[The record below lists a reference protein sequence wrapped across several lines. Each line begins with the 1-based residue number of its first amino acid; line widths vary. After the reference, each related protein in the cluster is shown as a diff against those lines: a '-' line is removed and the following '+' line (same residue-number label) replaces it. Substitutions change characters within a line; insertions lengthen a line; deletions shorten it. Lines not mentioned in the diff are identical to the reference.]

1 MDDAVGRRMETNWVE
16 TDVLLS
22 PQRARARGDDG
33 GANDALRT
41 VSKKRQRSVDG
52 AHSTDAKRTHVVTP
66 DDRFVPSIGV
76 DVERACR
83 ESRARATLAPEP
95 RRDDGAARFEA
106 RRSGAAHFSVE
117 RDDRE
122 KRASAL
128 SALLSPQK
136 ARVFA
141 APAGSRA
148 TEPAFGAGPATP
160 RTQPLASNFSAV
172 PHAILD
178 APDINDDFYCNVLS
192 WSAKDHIAIGL
203 GSDVYTMDAERTHYT
218 FSTDRS
224 VRRLCDMGDDV
235 TAVSWAPRG
244 DHVAVAAHG
253 GGDAAL
259 MVFDFETGAPVRDLG
274 WVHDGRCGVLAW
286 NPETRTLTTGS
297 RDSCIWDL
305 DLRCPGFPK
314 TALRSKHTQ
323 EVCGLSWSP
332 DGRTLASGGNE
343 NLLCLWDARCSRPE
357 PRVASKAHAAAVKA
371 IAWSP
376 DKRSLLA
383 TGGGTLDQTV
393 KLWNASSGAVLESRP
408 TGTQVTGLAWSKDT
422 GQLLS
427 SHGFSQNQLCVWRWD
442 AAKRSLDKLI
452 EMRKHTARVLAL
464 AQSPDFARVASVGSD
479 EVLMIWSVF
488 DARADAGRGALVG
501 KHRDVRRWDPVFAGG
516 AGLR

>member
-1 MDDAVGRRMETNWVE
+1 METNWVE

-41 VSKKRQRSVDG
+41 VSKKRPRSVDG

-95 RRDDGAARFEA
+95 RRDDGATRFEA
-106 RRSGAAHFSVE
+106 LRSGAAHFSVE

-148 TEPAFGAGPATP
+148 TEPAFGAGRDLGRSPSPCGGSATWATTSRP
-160 RTQPLASNFSAV
+160 FP
-172 PHAILD
+172 
-178 APDINDDFYCNVLS
+178 
-192 WSAKDHIAIGL
+192 G
-203 GSDVYTMDAERTHYT
+203 
-218 FSTDRS
+218 
-224 VRRLCDMGDDV
+224 RRG
-235 TAVSWAPRG
+235 
-244 DHVAVAAHG
+244 HVAVARAAA
-253 GGDAAL
+253 AAL

-323 EVCGLSWSP
+323 EVCGLAWSP

-393 KLWNASSGAVLESRP
+393 KLWNASSGAVLESKA

-464 AQSPDFARVASVGSD
+464 AQSPDFSRVASVGSD

-501 KHRDVRRWDPVFAGG
+501 KHRDVRRWDRIRRRRG
-516 AGLR
+516 

>member
-22 PQRARARGDDG
+22 PQRARARGGDG
-33 GANDALRT
+33 GANHALRT
-41 VSKKRQRSVDG
+41 VSKKRPRSVDG

-106 RRSGAAHFSVE
+106 LRSGAAHFSVE

-148 TEPAFGAGPATP
+148 TEPAFGAGPAAP

-203 GSDVYTMDAERTHYT
+203 GSDVSAG
-218 FSTDRS
+218 
-224 VRRLCDMGDDV
+224 VPRR
-235 TAVSWAPRG
+235 R
-244 DHVAVAAHG
+244 
-253 GGDAAL
+253 
-259 MVFDFETGAPVRDLG
+259 
-274 WVHDGRCGVLAW
+274 
-286 NPETRTLTTGS
+286 S
-297 RDSCIWDL
+297 RD
-305 DLRCPGFPK
+305 F
-314 TALRSKHTQ
+314 
-323 EVCGLSWSP
+323 GL
-332 DGRTLASGGNE
+332 
-343 NLLCLWDARCSRPE
+343 
-357 PRVASKAHAAAVKA
+357 
-371 IAWSP
+371 
-376 DKRSLLA
+376 
-383 TGGGTLDQTV
+383 
-393 KLWNASSGAVLESRP
+393 
-408 TGTQVTGLAWSKDT
+408 
-422 GQLLS
+422 GQ
-427 SHGFSQNQLCVWRWD
+427 R
-442 AAKRSLDKLI
+442 
-452 EMRKHTARVLAL
+452 
-464 AQSPDFARVASVGSD
+464 
-479 EVLMIWSVF
+479 
-488 DARADAGRGALVG
+488 
-501 KHRDVRRWDPVFAGG
+501 
-516 AGLR
+516 